1 MNAFLDRTDD
11 AVQSSADQPSIL
23 PATMNP
29 TQPIKED
36 TTETEGR
43 SVATDTNSAVDG
55 AALII
60 YPVGKRG
67 RGIYI
72 AFAHLHKKGNCGEEE
87 KEERRERRGGA
98 QPLMLL
104 SFVKNTN
111 MIIKTI
117 IGTCYL
123 LLTTS
128 FLGFFIVGIQYRRYL
143 SPLDT
148 RWRER
153 RYLSPF

>member
-1 MNAFLDRTDD
+1 
-11 AVQSSADQPSIL
+11 
-23 PATMNP
+23 MNP

-43 SVATDTNSAVDG
+43 SVATDTNGAVDG

-87 KEERRERRGGA
+87 KEERREEREKRGA
-98 QPLMLL
+98 RPLMLL
-104 SFVKNTN
+104 SFVRNTN
-111 MIIKTI
+111 MFIKTI
-117 IGTCYL
+117 IGNCYL

-128 FLGFFIVGIQYRRYL
+128 FLGFF
-143 SPLDT
+143 
-148 RWRER
+148 
-153 RYLSPF
+153 